1 MNRLPG
7 VTPKLGGNMIK
18 WLLIG
23 VGIVVLLLIFFPRS
37 SGQPELEISKVI
49 QMAQDGLV
57 TEIQVRG
64 DKLDV
69 TTTKGETFRSQKE
82 SSVSLL
88 ELLGERDIDTGA
100 EGIQITVNNEGRG
113 FGSIVLGF
121 LPLIILLGL
130 FIYMMRGARG
140 GLNQA
145 MKIGKSQARVV
156 TDKPSV
162 TFEDV
167 AGVEEA
173 KQELFEIVE
182 FLKYPQKFAKLGA
195 KIPRGVLLAG
205 PPGTGKTL
213 ISRAVSGEAGVPF
226 FSISGSEFVEM
237 FVGVGASRVR
247 DLFSRARLAA
257 PAIVF
262 IDEIDAV
269 GRHRG
274 TGIGGG
280 HDEREQ
286 TLNQILTEM
295 DGFDE
300 RTNVIVIAAT
310 NRPDVLDPALL
321 RPGRFDRRV
330 IVELPDVRGR
340 EAILKVHLKGK
351 PVVDNLDVHSLAQQ
365 TQGFSGA
372 DLANLVNEG
381 AILAAR
387 ESRSVIS
394 FLDLEEAMDR
404 VVAGPA
410 RKSKKIS
417 QREREIVAYHEA
429 GHALVAASLPK
440 ADPVHKVTIVP
451 RGAAGGYTR
460 MLPDEDR
467 SLWSKSQFQALLAVM
482 MGGQTAEEM
491 ALGDIT
497 TGASNDL
504 QQANGVARKMVT
516 EYGMSGELGPRTF
529 SSGQEMV
536 FLGKELGHGPDY
548 SDAVAEKIDNEI
560 GSLLRKAQ
568 ETAKKVLEANRA
580 RLTHLANRLLQD
592 ETIEGSDLQEL
603 LAGSSLVE
611 APLVEAP
618 LAAD

>member
-1 MNRLPG
+1 MF
-7 VTPKLGGNMIK
+7 
-18 WLLIG
+18 
-23 VGIVVLLLIFFPRS
+23 LLLIFLPRS
-37 SGQPELEISKVI
+37 SSLSELDITGVI

-57 TEIQVRG
+57 TGIEVRG

-69 TTTKGETFRSQKE
+69 TTTSGEVFRSQKE
-82 SSVSLL
+82 TSVSVF
-88 ELLGERDIDTGA
+88 ELLREQGINTAAD
-100 EGIQITVNNEGRG
+100 GIQITVKSEGRS
-113 FGSIVLGF
+113 FGSILLGF
-121 LPLIILLGL
+121 LPIIILVGL
-130 FIYMMRGARG
+130 FIYMIRGARG
-140 GLNQA
+140 GVNQV
-145 MKIGKSQARVV
+145 MKIGQSSAQVV

-173 KQELFEIVE
+173 KQELAEVVE

-213 ISRAVSGEAGVPF
+213 MSRAVAGEAGVPF

-330 IVELPDVRGR
+330 MVDLPDVRGR
-340 EAILKVHLKGK
+340 EAILKVHFKGK
-351 PVVDNLDVHSLAQQ
+351 PVIEGLDVHTLAQQ

-394 FLDLEEAMDR
+394 LLDLEEAMDR
-404 VVAGPA
+404 VIAGPA
-410 RKSKKIS
+410 KKSRQVS
-417 QREREIVAYHEA
+417 QKEREIVAYHEA
-429 GHALVAASLPK
+429 GHALVAASLPD
-440 ADPVHKVTIVP
+440 ADPVHKVTIVS

-467 SLWSKSQFQALLAVM
+467 SLWSKGQFQAMLAVM
-482 MGGQTAEEM
+482 VGGQTAEEI

-529 SSGQEMV
+529 SSGQETI
-536 FLGKELGHGPDY
+536 FLGRDLGHGTNY

-560 GSLLRKAQ
+560 GSLLQKAQ

-580 RLTHLANRLLQD
+580 RLTYLANRLLTE
-592 ETIEGSDLQEL
+592 ETIEGRDLQEL
-603 LAGSSLVE
+603 LTGSST
-611 APLVEAP
+611 VEAP

>member
-1 MNRLPG
+1 MNREPG
-7 VTPKLGGNMIK
+7 VTPKLGGNLIK
-18 WLLIG
+18 LLLIG
-23 VGIVVLLLIFFPRS
+23 AGMVFLLLIFFPRS
-37 SGQPELEISKVI
+37 SSLPELKISRVI
-49 QMAQDGLV
+49 QMAEDGLI

-64 DKLDV
+64 DRLDV
-69 TTTKGETFRSQKE
+69 TTAAGETSRSRKE
-82 SSVSLL
+82 SGVSVL
-88 ELLGERDIDTGA
+88 ELLAESA
-100 EGIQITVNNEGRG
+100 EGIQITVKNEGRG
-113 FGSIVLGF
+113 FGGILLGF
-121 LPLIILLGL
+121 LPMIILLGFFL
-130 FIYMMRGARG
+130 YMMRGARG

-145 MKIGKSQARVV
+145 MKIGKSQARAL
-156 TDKPSV
+156 TNKPSV

-173 KQELFEIVE
+173 KQELAEIVE

-213 ISRAVSGEAGVPF
+213 ISRAVAGEASVPF

-247 DLFSRARLAA
+247 DLFSRARQSA
-257 PAIVF
+257 PAIIF

-330 IVELPDVRGR
+330 IVELPDVKGR
-340 EAILKVHLKGK
+340 EDILKVHLKGK
-351 PVVDNLDVHSLAQQ
+351 PVLEGLDVHTLAQQ

-372 DLANLVNEG
+372 DLANLVNEA

-387 ESRSVIS
+387 ENKNGINL
-394 FLDLEEAMDR
+394 LDLEEAMDR

-410 RKSKKIS
+410 RKSRQIS

-429 GHALVAASLPK
+429 GHALVAAGLPN

-460 MLPDEDR
+460 MLSDEDR
-467 SLWSKSQFQALLAVM
+467 SLWSKGQFQAMLAVM
-482 MGGQTAEEM
+482 MGGQTAEEL

-504 QQANGVARKMVT
+504 QQANRVARKMVT

-529 SSGQEMV
+529 DSGQEMV
-536 FLGKELGHGPDY
+536 FLGKELGHGSNY

-560 GSLLRKAQ
+560 GSLLQKAQ

-580 RLTHLANRLLQD
+580 RLTYLANRLLTE
-592 ETIEGSDLQEL
+592 ETIEGADLQKL
-603 LAGSSLVE
+603 LVGSSPAE
-611 APLVEAP
+611 APR
-618 LAAD
+618 AAD